1 MSAPSTD
8 QSPPA
13 QTTAA
18 AGGTETDSHE
28 ELTVQLELLRERN
41 RQLREE
47 YLRSQQQTYRRSAI
61 GLVVVGLL
69 GIAAG
74 VAFPDARTVLLAL
87 GGTGVFGGILT
98 YALTPERFIAATV
111 SGSVFDALAADR
123 DAMLDELGLA
133 GTPVYI
139 PTDPPRLYIPATTLS
154 DPTDQPLPPTDE
166 LTHLFVTDPD
176 DNLGVALTPTGGP
189 LLEEFK
195 QSLTTPLATAPPS
208 LVNQLTEGLVENF
221 ELADGIDTSVDAA
234 GGRVTVEFT
243 GVAYGRIDRLDHPV
257 SSLLATGLA
266 VGLDT
271 PVRVTV
277 DDTTPP
283 VVTYRWD
290 PSTASTQSDTVS
302 PDATPAES

>member
-8 QSPPA
+8 QSPPT
-13 QTTAA
+13 QKTTGADD
-18 AGGTETDSHE
+18 TEADTRE

-61 GLVVVGLL
+61 ALVVIGLL

-74 VAFPDARTVLLAL
+74 VVFPDARTVLLAL

-123 DAMLDELGLA
+123 DAMQDELGLA
-133 GTPVYI
+133 GTPIYI
-139 PTDPPRLYIPATTLS
+139 PADSPRLYVSAADLPEPA
-154 DPTDQPLPPTDE
+154 DQSLPSTEE

-176 DNLGVALTPTGGP
+176 DNPGIALTPTGGP
-189 LLEEFK
+189 LLEEFRR
-195 QSLTTPLATAPPS
+195 SLTTPLATKPSS
-208 LVNQLTEGLVENF
+208 LVEQLTEGLVENF

-243 GVAYGRIDRLDHPV
+243 GLAYGRIDRIDHPV

-271 PVRVTV
+271 PVQMTV
-277 DDTTPP
+277 DDTSPP

-290 PSTASTQSDTVS
+290 PSATSTESDAAS
-302 PDATPAES
+302 PDAATAEN